1 MFSIAKNPQKF
12 MVSKDPGEI
21 EVVLSIFHATVMS
34 TTGHCPKVQWAC
46 GSKLYYSSFHSY
58 LWPM

>member
-1 MFSIAKNPQKF
+1 MFSLAFFPQKKF

-21 EVVLSIFHATVMS
+21 VVLSIFHATVLS

-46 GSKLYYSSFHSY
+46 GSKSVSSSHSY

>member
-46 GSKLYYSSFHSY
+46 GSKSVI
-58 LWPM
+58 